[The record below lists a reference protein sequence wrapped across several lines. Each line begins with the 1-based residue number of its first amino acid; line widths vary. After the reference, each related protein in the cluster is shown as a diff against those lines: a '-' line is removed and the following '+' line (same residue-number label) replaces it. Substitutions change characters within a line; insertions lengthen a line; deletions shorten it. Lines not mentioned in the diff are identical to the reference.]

1 MVSQL
6 WAAKSEQELYTY
18 DMNQNFHRGE
28 FKTYF
33 LYKHSPN
40 LRYDKLLTLS

>member
-1 MVSQL
+1 MVSKL
-6 WAAKSEQELYTY
+6 WAAKSEQELSIY
-18 DMNQNFHRGE
+18 DMNQNFHRVE

-33 LYKHSPN
+33 LYKRSPN